1 MEEILQRYAETPQIK
16 QLISLL
22 KGEINASPSGRL
34 EGLIGSQ
41 DAFVAAAVFKQTNF
55 NHLFIL
61 SDKEEAAYFHN
72 NLTNLLKT
80 AVSPLSMGEGLG
92 VRHGNKD
99 VFFFPDSFK
108 RPQDFSELNNNNVLL
123 RTESVNRLSNSTT
136 NKELVVSYPEALLE
150 KVVKAEALNEQT
162 LRLQVNEKLDIDFMI
177 DLLVEFEFERVDF
190 VYEPG
195 QFSIRGDI
203 VDVYSFGNEFPY
215 RVELFGNEIESIR
228 TFDPLTQLSQK
239 RIASVTIVPNIQTH
253 FGNEKK
259 TSVLDVLPAN
269 TVIWIKDEQL
279 LKEIFEQ
286 AIDKAKKIQP
296 EIRKHKI
303 EHPNHPLIEADAE
316 DVFVKFEEFEKQLSK
331 FKVVHFGRKPAVN
344 SLSFGEGWGE
354 VVFHSRPQPSF
365 NKNFDL
371 LLKNLHDNTE
381 AGYTNLIF
389 AENPKQ
395 IERFYAIFEDL
406 EKKSTSSKISNPAVN
421 PSPLG
426 EGVRHGRTDEV
437 TVPPLSEGEGSGV
450 RWSPVHTGIHHGFID
465 DDLKICFYTDH
476 QIFNRYHKYNL
487 RQGFS
492 KDKAMLMKTLREL
505 KPGDYVTHID
515 HGVGVFSGL
524 EKIEVAGQMQE
535 TVRLIY
541 AGNDILYV
549 GIQSLHKISKYVGKE
564 GESPRVN
571 KLGTDTWNNLKKKT
585 KKRIKELAFDLI
597 QLYAKR
603 KAAKGFQFSPDGYL
617 QNELDASFMYE
628 DTPDQAKAT
637 EDVKRDMEATSPMD
651 RLVCGDVGFGKTEV
665 AIRAAFKAATDGKQV
680 AVLAPTTILVM
691 QHAKTFKERLA
702 DFPVEIEYINRF
714 KTAKEKKEIL
724 QKLAEGKINIII
736 GTHAL
741 LAKNVKFKDLGL
753 MIVDEE
759 QKFGV
764 GAKETLK
771 TIRAN
776 VDTLTLTATPI
787 PRTLSFSLMGAR
799 DLSIINTPPPNRQPI
814 TTEVHPLDPDLIKE
828 AIEYEVYRG
837 GQVFFVHNR
846 VRDIGE
852 VKEMLMKLV
861 PSIDIGVAHGQM
873 EGEHL
878 EEVITKFIN
887 REYDVLLCT
896 NIIESGIDIP
906 NANTI
911 IINNAH
917 QFGLSDLHQLRGRVG
932 RSNKHAFCYLFAPPL
947 STLTNESRQRLKTI
961 EEFSDL
967 GSGFNIAMRDMDIRG
982 AGNMLGAEQSGF
994 IAEIGYDVYQ
1004 KILDEAIRE
1013 LKDSEFKELYKEEL
1027 ERTHDYVRDCAIE
1040 TDLEMLIPNEYVS
1053 NTTERMLLYRDLN
1066 EIKDEEGLK
1075 KFEEQ
1080 LHDRFG
1086 EVPAPVFELFDAM
1099 RLKWIATGLGMEQI
1113 ILKGKTMR
1121 CYFVANKESAFYSSS
1136 TFGKILQYVQQH
1148 RAGVYLRETE
1158 KYLVLTFEN
1167 VKTMKEAEE
1176 RLEEVGRFGNEK

>member
-1 MEEILQRYAETPQIK
+1 MTLEEILKRYTETEQVK
-16 QLISLL
+16 RLTQLL
-22 KGEINASPSGRL
+22 ASGDDRNDFFL
-34 EGLIGSQ
+34 QGLIGSQ
-41 DAFVAAAVFKQTNF
+41 DAFVAAAVFKHTDY
-55 NHLFIL
+55 NHLFVL
-61 SDKEEAAYFHN
+61 ADKEEAAYFQN
-72 NLTNLLKT
+72 NLKSLL
-80 AVSPLSMGEGLG
+80 
-92 VRHGNKD
+92 GNKD
-99 VFFFPDSFK
+99 IFFFPDSFR

-123 RTESVNRLSNSTT
+123 RTETVNRLSNS
-136 NKELVVSYPEALLE
+136 NSRAELAVSYPEALVE
-150 KVVKAEALNEQT
+150 TVVKAEELEGQT
-162 LRLQVNEKLDIDFMI
+162 LRMQVNEKLDIDFMI

-203 VDVYSFGNEFPY
+203 VDVFSFGNEFPY
-215 RVELFGNEIESIR
+215 RVELFGAEIESIR

-239 RIASVTIVPNIQTH
+239 KIASVTIVPNIQTH
-253 FGNEKK
+253 FSNDKK
-259 TSVLDVLPAN
+259 TSVLEVFPTNTIIWFKDMQTLMEVFSKVL
-269 TVIWIKDEQL
+269 E
-279 LKEIFEQ
+279 
-286 AIDKAKKIQP
+286 KAKKIQP
-296 EIRKHKI
+296 EIKNNRL
-303 EHPNHPLIEADAE
+303 EHPNHPLLEGEAE
-316 DVFVKFEEFEKQLSK
+316 DILLSYADFLK
-331 FKVVHFGRKPAVN
+331 GISRFRVVEFGRK
-344 SLSFGEGWGE
+344 SFFKAEE
-354 VVFHSRPQPSF
+354 TIRFNSRPQPSF

-371 LLKNLHDNTE
+371 LISNLHKNKE
-381 AGYTNLIF
+381 EGYANLIF

-395 IERFYAIFEDL
+395 MERFYAIFADL
-406 EKKSTSSKISNPAVN
+406 KADVTWQPM
-421 PSPLG
+421 PLG
-426 EGVRHGRTDEV
+426 
-437 TVPPLSEGEGSGV
+437 
-450 RWSPVHTGIHHGFID
+450 IHQGFID

-476 QIFNRYHKYNL
+476 QIFNRFHKYNL

-505 KPGDYVTHID
+505 KPGDFVTHID

-524 EKIEVAGQMQE
+524 EKIEVGGQLQE

-541 AGNDILYV
+541 AGNDIMYV

-564 GESPRVN
+564 GEAPRVN
-571 KLGTDTWNNLKKKT
+571 KLGTDTWGNLKKKT

-603 KAAKGFQFSPDGYL
+603 KASKGFQFSPDGYM
-617 QNELDASFMYE
+617 QNELEASFMYE

-637 EDVKRDMEATSPMD
+637 EDVKRDMEALSPMD

-691 QHAKTFKERLA
+691 QHAKTFKERLS
-702 DFPVEIEYINRF
+702 DFPVEIEYLNRF
-714 KTAKEKKEIL
+714 KSAKEKKEIL
-724 QKLAEGKINIII
+724 KKLADGKLNIII
-736 GTHAL
+736 GTHGL
-741 LAKNVKFKDLGL
+741 VGKNVKFNDLGL

-764 GAKETLK
+764 GTKETLK
-771 TIRAN
+771 TMKAN

-799 DLSIINTPPPNRQPI
+799 DLSIINTPPPNRQAI
-814 TTEVHPLDPDLIKE
+814 STEVHPFDPDLIKE

-852 VKEMLMKLV
+852 MKDLIMKLV
-861 PSIDIGVAHGQM
+861 PNIDVAVAHGQM
-873 EGEHL
+873 EGDHL
-878 EEVITKFIN
+878 EDIITRFIN

-906 NANTI
+906 NANTM

-947 STLTNESRQRLKTI
+947 STLSNESKQRLKTI

-1013 LKDSEFKELYKEEL
+1013 LKQSDFKELYKEEL

-1040 TDLEMLIPNEYVS
+1040 TDLEMLIPSDYVS

-1066 EIKDEEGLK
+1066 EMKDEAGLK

-1086 EVPAPVFELFDAM
+1086 EVPPPVYELFDAM

-1113 ILKGKTMR
+1113 LLKGKTLR
-1121 CYFVANKESAFYSSS
+1121 CYFVANKESTFYSST
-1136 TFGKILQYVQQH
+1136 TFSKILEYVQQH
-1148 RAGVYLRETE
+1148 KKGVFLRETE
-1158 KYLVLTFEN
+1158 KYLVLTFEG
-1167 VKTMKEAEE
+1167 VKSMKDAEK
-1176 RLEEVGRFGNEK
+1176 RLEEVEGFVITKT

>member
-1 MEEILQRYAETPQIK
+1 MSIEEILQRYSQTQ
-16 QLISLL
+16 QLQQLTELL
-22 KGEINASPSGRL
+22 KDDSKDLFVS
-34 EGLIGSQ
+34 GLIGSQ
-41 DAFVAAAVFKQTNF
+41 DAFVAAAVFKQTEF
-55 NHLFIL
+55 NHLFVL
-61 SDKEEAAYFHN
+61 SDKEEAAYFQN
-72 NLTNLLKT
+72 NLKNLL
-80 AVSPLSMGEGLG
+80 
-92 VRHGNKD
+92 GNKD
-99 VFFFPDSFK
+99 IFFFPDSFK
-108 RPQDFSELNNNNVLL
+108 RPQDYSELNNNNVLL

-136 NKELVVSYPEALLE
+136 NKELVVTYPEALLE

-215 RVELFGNEIESIR
+215 RVELFGSEIESIR

-239 RIASVTIVPNIQTH
+239 KIASVTIVPNIQTH
-253 FGNEKK
+253 FSNEKK
-259 TSVLDVLPAN
+259 TSVLEVLPAN
-269 TVIWIKDEQL
+269 TVIWVKDAQML
-279 LKEIFEQ
+279 MDIFVQ
-286 AIDKAKKIQP
+286 ALEKAKKIQP
-296 EIRKHKI
+296 DIKKNRI
-303 EHPNHPLIEADAE
+303 EHPNHPLLEGEVEEVFLSHADFQKGLSRFRLIE
-316 DVFVKFEEFEKQLSK
+316 
-331 FKVVHFGRKPAVN
+331 FGRN
-344 SLSFGEGWGE
+344 SVYKAENKVAFRS
-354 VVFHSRPQPSF
+354 HPQPSF

-371 LLKNLHDNTE
+371 LIKNLHENTE
-381 AGYTNLIF
+381 AGYVNLIF

-395 IERFYAIFEDL
+395 VERFYAIFEDL
-406 EKKSTSSKISNPAVN
+406 KADAKFT
-421 PSPLG
+421 
-426 EGVRHGRTDEV
+426 
-437 TVPPLSEGEGSGV
+437 
-450 RWSPVHTGIHHGFID
+450 PVHTGIHQGFID
-465 DDLKICFYTDH
+465 EELKICFYTDH

-492 KDKAMLMKTLREL
+492 KDKALLMKTLREL

-541 AGNDILYV
+541 AGNDIMYV

-571 KLGTDTWNNLKKKT
+571 KLGTETWSNLKKKT

-603 KAAKGFQFSPDGYL
+603 KAAKGFQFSPDGYM
-617 QNELDASFMYE
+617 QNELEASFMYE

-651 RLVCGDVGFGKTEV
+651 RLVCGDVGFGKTEI

-691 QHAKTFKERLA
+691 QHAKTFKERLS
-702 DFPVEIEYINRF
+702 DFPIEVDYLNRF
-714 KTAKEKKEIL
+714 KSAKEKKDLL
-724 QKLAEGKINIII
+724 QRIAEGKVNIVV

-741 LAKNVKFKDLGL
+741 LGKSVKFKDLGL
-753 MIVDEE
+753 MIIDEE

-771 TIRAN
+771 TIKAN

-861 PSIDIGVAHGQM
+861 PNIDIGVAHGQM
-873 EGEHL
+873 EGDHL
-878 EEVITKFIN
+878 EDIINKFIN
-887 REYDVLLCT
+887 REFDVLLST

-947 STLTNESRQRLKTI
+947 STLSNESKQRLKTI

-1040 TDLEMLIPNEYVS
+1040 TDLEMLIPSEYVS

-1136 TFGKILQYVQQH
+1136 TFGKILEYVQMN
-1148 RAGVYLRETE
+1148 RVGVYLRETE
-1158 KYLVLTFEN
+1158 KYLVLTFEQ

-1176 RLEEVGRFGNEK
+1176 RLEDVGRFVGKV

>member
-1 MEEILQRYAETPQIK
+1 MTIPEILQRYSDSQQVKELLA
-16 QLISLL
+16 QLTTGDDRKDFFLS
-22 KGEINASPSGRL
+22 
-34 EGLIGSQ
+34 GLIGSQ
-41 DAFVAAAVFKQTNF
+41 DAFVAAAVFKQTDF
-55 NHLFIL
+55 NHLFVMG
-61 SDKEEAAYFHN
+61 DKEEAAYFQN
-72 NLTNLLKT
+72 NLKNLLG
-80 AVSPLSMGEGLG
+80 S
-92 VRHGNKD
+92 KD
-99 VFFFPDSFK
+99 IFFFPDSFK
-108 RPQDFSELNNNNVLL
+108 RPQDFSELSNNNVLL
-123 RTESVNRLSNSTT
+123 RTETVNRLSNS
-136 NKELVVSYPEALLE
+136 NSKAELAVTYPEALIE
-150 KVVKAEALNEQT
+150 KVVRQEVLNEQT
-162 LRLQVNEKLDIDFMI
+162 LRMKVNEKLDIDFMI

-203 VDVYSFGNEFPY
+203 VDVFSFGNEFPY
-215 RVELFGNEIESIR
+215 RVELFGEEIESIR

-239 RIASVTIVPNIQTH
+239 KIASVTIVPNIQTH
-253 FGNEKK
+253 FSNEKK
-259 TSVLDVLPAN
+259 TSVLEVFPAN
-269 TVIWIKDEQL
+269 TIVWFKDVQILMDVFASALE
-279 LKEIFEQ
+279 
-286 AIDKAKKIQP
+286 KAKKIQP
-296 EIRKHKI
+296 DIKKHRI
-303 EHPNHPLIEADAE
+303 EHANHPLLEGEPEEIFLSSAE
-316 DVFVKFEEFEKQLSK
+316 FLKGISRFR
-331 FKVVHFGRKPAVN
+331 VVEFGRA
-344 SLSFGEGWGE
+344 SFFKAEE
-354 VVFHSRPQPSF
+354 RISFHSKPQPSF

-371 LLKNLHDNTE
+371 LIRNLHENDE
-381 AGYTNLIF
+381 RGYTNLIF

-395 IERFYAIFEDL
+395 IERFYSIFHDL
-406 EKKSTSSKISNPAVN
+406 KVKSTHPAKEN
-421 PSPLG
+421 GKTS
-426 EGVRHGRTDEV
+426 EEV
-437 TVPPLSEGEGSGV
+437 FVPIYS
-450 RWSPVHTGIHHGFID
+450 GIHQGFID

-492 KDKAMLMKTLREL
+492 RDKALLMKTLREL

-524 EKIEVAGQMQE
+524 EKIEVGGQLQE

-541 AGNDILYV
+541 AGNDIMYV
-549 GIQSLHKISKYVGKE
+549 GIQSLHKISKYVGKD
-564 GESPRVN
+564 GEAPRVN
-571 KLGTDTWNNLKKKT
+571 KLGSDTWSNLKKKT

-603 KAAKGFQFSPDGYL
+603 KASKGFQFAPDGYM
-617 QNELDASFMYE
+617 QNELEASFIYE

-637 EDVKRDMEATSPMD
+637 EDVKRDMEAVSPMD

-702 DFPVEIEYINRF
+702 DFPVEVDYINRF
-714 KTAKEKKEIL
+714 KTAKEKKETL
-724 QKLAEGKINIII
+724 QRLAEGKTNIII

-741 LAKNVKFKDLGL
+741 VGKSVKFKDLGL
-753 MIVDEE
+753 MIIDEE

-764 GAKETLK
+764 GTKETLK
-771 TIRAN
+771 TMKAN

-814 TTEVHPLDPDLIKE
+814 TTEVRPVDPDLIKE
-828 AIEYEVYRG
+828 AIEYEIYRG

-852 VKEMLMKLV
+852 VKEMLMKIV
-861 PSIDIGVAHGQM
+861 PNIDIGVAHGQM
-873 EGEHL
+873 EGDHL
-878 EEVITKFIN
+878 EEVLTKFIN

-932 RSNKHAFCYLFAPPL
+932 RNNKHAFCYLLAPPL
-947 STLTNESRQRLKTI
+947 STLTNESKQRLKTI
-961 EEFSDL
+961 EEFAEL

-982 AGNMLGAEQSGF
+982 AGNMLGGEQSGF
-994 IAEIGYDVYQ
+994 IAEIGLDVYQ
-1004 KILDEAIRE
+1004 KILDEAVHE
-1013 LKDSEFKELYKEEL
+1013 LKQTDFKDLYKDDL
-1027 ERTHDYVRDCAIE
+1027 ERTNDYVRDCAIE
-1040 TDLEMLIPNEYVS
+1040 TDLEMLIPSDYVS

-1066 EIKDEEGLK
+1066 EIKEEDGLK

-1086 EVPAPVFELFDAM
+1086 PVPAPVFELFDAM
-1099 RLKWIATGLGMEQI
+1099 RMKWLATGLGMEQI
-1113 ILKGKTMR
+1113 ILKGKTLR

-1136 TFGKILQYVQQH
+1136 VFSKILQYVQQH
-1148 RAGVYLRETE
+1148 RQGIYLRETE
-1158 KYLVLTFEN
+1158 KFLVLTFEGIRS
-1167 VKTMKEAEE
+1167 MKQADE
-1176 RLEEVGRFGNEK
+1176 RLSELSGFVRE

>member
-1 MEEILQRYAETPQIK
+1 MAQLSGLTVFMSIEEILQRYSQTSQLQQITE
-16 QLISLL
+16 LL
-22 KGEINASPSGRL
+22 KDDSKDLFVS
-34 EGLIGSQ
+34 GLIGSQ
-41 DAFVAAAVFKQTNF
+41 DAFVAATVFKQTDF
-55 NHLFIL
+55 NHLFVL
-61 SDKEEAAYFHN
+61 SDKEEAAYFQN
-72 NLTNLLKT
+72 NLKNLL
-80 AVSPLSMGEGLG
+80 
-92 VRHGNKD
+92 GNKD
-99 VFFFPDSFK
+99 IFFFPDSFK
-108 RPQDFSELNNNNVLL
+108 RPQDYSELNNNNVLL
-123 RTESVNRLSNSTT
+123 RTESVNRLSNATT
-136 NKELVVSYPEALLE
+136 NKELVVTYPEALLE

-162 LRLQVNEKLDIDFMI
+162 LRLQLNEKLDIDFMI

-215 RVELFGNEIESIR
+215 RVELFGKEIESIR

-239 RIASVTIVPNIQTH
+239 KIASVTIVPNIQTH
-253 FGNEKK
+253 FSNEKK
-259 TSVLDVLPAN
+259 TSVLEVLPAN
-269 TVIWIKDEQL
+269 TVIWIKDAQML
-279 LKEIFEQ
+279 TDVFGQ
-286 AIDKAKKIQP
+286 ALEKAQRIQP
-296 EIRKHKI
+296 SIKKNRM
-303 EHPNHPLIEADAE
+303 EHPNHPLLDGEVEEVFLSHAEFQKGLSRFRLIE
-316 DVFVKFEEFEKQLSK
+316 
-331 FKVVHFGRKPAVN
+331 FGRN
-344 SLSFGEGWGE
+344 SAYKAENRVAFRS
-354 VVFHSRPQPSF
+354 HPQPSF

-371 LLKNLHDNTE
+371 LIKNLHENTE

-395 IERFYAIFEDL
+395 VERFYAIFEDL
-406 EKKSTSSKISNPAVN
+406 KADAKFT
-421 PSPLG
+421 
-426 EGVRHGRTDEV
+426 
-437 TVPPLSEGEGSGV
+437 
-450 RWSPVHTGIHHGFID
+450 PVHIGIHQGFID
-465 DDLKICFYTDH
+465 EELKICFYTDH

-492 KDKAMLMKTLREL
+492 KDKALLMKTLREL

-541 AGNDILYV
+541 AGNDIMYV

-571 KLGTDTWNNLKKKT
+571 KLGTDTWSNLKKKT

-603 KAAKGFQFSPDGYL
+603 KASKGVQYSPDGYL
-617 QNELDASFMYE
+617 QNELEASFMYE

-651 RLVCGDVGFGKTEV
+651 RLVCGDVGFGKTEIAV
-665 AIRAAFKAATDGKQV
+665 RAAFKAACDGKQV

-702 DFPVEIEYINRF
+702 GFPVEIEYINRF
-714 KTAKEKKEIL
+714 KSAKEKKEIL
-724 QKLAEGKINIII
+724 QQLAEGKINILI

-753 MIVDEE
+753 MIIDEE

-771 TIRAN
+771 TLRAN

-787 PRTLSFSLMGAR
+787 PRTLSFSLIGAR

-873 EGEHL
+873 EGDHL
-878 EEVITKFIN
+878 EDIINKFIN

-896 NIIESGIDIP
+896 NIIESGIDIS

-947 STLTNESRQRLKTI
+947 STLSNESKQRLKTI

-1013 LKDSEFKELYKEEL
+1013 LKDSDFKELYKEEL

-1040 TDLEMLIPNEYVS
+1040 TDLEMLIPNSYVS

-1066 EIKDEEGLK
+1066 EIKDEPGLK

-1099 RLKWIATGLGMEQI
+1099 RLKWVATGLGMEQI

-1136 TFGKILQYVQQH
+1136 TFGKILEYVQMN
-1148 RAGVYLRETE
+1148 RVGVYLRETE
-1158 KYLVLTFEN
+1158 KYLVLTFEQ

-1176 RLEEVGRFGNEK
+1176 RLEDVGRFVGG